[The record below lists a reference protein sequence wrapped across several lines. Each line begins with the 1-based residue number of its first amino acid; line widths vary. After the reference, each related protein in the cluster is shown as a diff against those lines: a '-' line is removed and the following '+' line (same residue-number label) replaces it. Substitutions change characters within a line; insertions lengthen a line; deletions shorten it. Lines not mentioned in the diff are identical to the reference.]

1 MIKNIIFDI
10 GNVLAG
16 FTWREFYA
24 GFGYDE
30 EMVERL
36 GAATVKSPV
45 WNEVDRGVW
54 SDEELL
60 EGFIK
65 NDPSLEQ
72 ELRRIFENIHG
83 IVEKRDYAI
92 PWLRSLREAGY
103 RCYYLS
109 NFSRKAHT
117 ECADALDF
125 LAHMDGGIMSYQDKL
140 IKPDTKIYQLL
151 LNRFG
156 LSAEES
162 VFMDDTKKNLA
173 PAEEL
178 GIRTILFQDRDQA
191 VLELKKMGVQ
201 TDKNKRK
208 DKE

>member
-1 MIKNIIFDI
+1 MIRNIIFDI

-45 WNEVDRGVW
+45 WDEVDRGAW
-54 SDEELL
+54 SDEKLL
-60 EGFIK
+60 EEFIK
-65 NDPSLEQ
+65 NDPSLEK
-72 ELRRIFENIHG
+72 ELRRIFQNIHG
-83 IVEKRDYAI
+83 IVVKEDYAI
-92 PWLRSLREAGY
+92 PWIRSLQEAGY

-109 NFSRKAHT
+109 NFSHKAHT

-125 LAHMDGGIMSYQDKL
+125 LTYMDGGILSYQDKV
-140 IKPDTKIYQLL
+140 IKPDPKIYQLL
-151 LNRFG
+151 LKRFG
-156 LSAEES
+156 LTAEEC
-162 VFMDDTKKNLA
+162 VFMDDTERNLP

-178 GIRTILFQDRDQA
+178 GIRTILFRDREQA
-191 VLELKKMGVQ
+191 VEELKKLGVR
-201 TDKNKRK
+201 TS
-208 DKE
+208 